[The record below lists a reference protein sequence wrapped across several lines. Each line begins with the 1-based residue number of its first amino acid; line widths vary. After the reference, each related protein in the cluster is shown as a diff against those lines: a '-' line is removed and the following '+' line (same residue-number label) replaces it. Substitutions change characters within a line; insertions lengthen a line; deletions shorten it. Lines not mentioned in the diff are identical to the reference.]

1 MAKTDK
7 TTKATTTATSVASVT
22 EKCACQ
28 GCKSTAS
35 RFSFCDEHYDHF
47 KFGLI
52 KKSGEA
58 VSDYDKKYGHYVA
71 YKQASTVR
79 KAA

>member
-1 MAKTDK
+1 MGKPEKTK
-7 TTKATTTATSVASVT
+7 TTTDTSVSSIT
-22 EKCACQ
+22 EKCAGQ
-28 GCKSTAS
+28 GCKATAK
-35 RFSFCDEHYDHF
+35 RFSFCDEHYEHF

-52 KKSGEA
+52 KKTGEP

-71 YKQASTVR
+71 WKQADTAR